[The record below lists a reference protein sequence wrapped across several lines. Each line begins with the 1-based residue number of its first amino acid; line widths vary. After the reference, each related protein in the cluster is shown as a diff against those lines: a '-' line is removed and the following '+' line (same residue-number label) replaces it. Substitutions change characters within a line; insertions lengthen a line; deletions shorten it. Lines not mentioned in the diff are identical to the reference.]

1 MRSTFEHTSPQR
13 MHFDIHDARSV
24 PRAARRAFMRLPVLL
39 AVLSLAAGL
48 PLRAQDIPLPPPPP
62 SDTISRNIG
71 TVRAGDLLAVVV
83 FQHPELS
90 GTYPI
95 DPNGYVNIAGI
106 GSFRVAG
113 LAPSELKARFAREMA
128 PRILNPEF
136 TVLVQIRVFVIGE
149 VARAG
154 LHPVEPGTTLL
165 QMLAIAGGPTAL
177 ADLRHTSV
185 IRDNRRLQVDLESGL
200 AGSAAGSVVLFSNDQ
215 VIVDRKRGLLTRE
228 NVAFL
233 MGGITAALTLANVII
248 SLQGNR

>member
-1 MRSTFEHTSPQR
+1 
-13 MHFDIHDARSV
+13 MHFDIHDGRLV
-24 PRAARRAFMRLPVLL
+24 RRAASRAFMRLPVLL
-39 AVLSLAAGL
+39 AVLSLAVGL
-48 PLRAQDIPLPPPPP
+48 PLHAQDIPLPSPQPN
-62 SDTISRNIG
+62 DTISRNIG

-185 IRDNRRLQVDLESGL
+185 IRDNRRFQVDLESGL

-228 NVAFL
+228 NITFL
-233 MGGITAALTLANVII
+233 LGGVTAILTLANIII
-248 SLQGNR
+248 SLQGNP